1 MFAYQISVQS
11 STKEIFSQSMADIN
25 FVAFKKWLRNIAKLA
40 WFPFLNLTHSE
51 IKTFHMN

>member
-25 FVAFKKWLRNIAKLA
+25 FVAFKKWLLNIAKLA